1 MTQCLL
7 LVSFQAAAFAE
18 DRPPPADQPT
28 RVELGLYL
36 MDVLAIDDSKQTV
49 TIDFGISATWIDPR
63 LAEKAGEVIP
73 IEDAWAP
80 NLQLMADKDIQR
92 SRPEV
97 LHVFEG
103 GRVEYLQRFIG
114 EMWHTSDLKDFPFD
128 HQEIAI
134 RLITP
139 LHSTEQIE
147 LVEDVNRTGQ
157 TAQWSLIG
165 WDYAKG
171 KWISDEYFFAP
182 AGRKIAGAAYRF
194 KIQRQSGFYIWKVLI
209 PLSLVVLMAWAVFWI
224 HPSNSGSQISVGYT
238 AILTLVAY
246 RFLIGNMV
254 PSVSYLTRLDRFI
267 LGVSILVF
275 FVLAEA
281 IWTGQLV
288 ATGNANAAARVDRY
302 GRWLFILIFALI
314 TLFSFVL

>member
-1 MTQCLL
+1 M
-7 LVSFQAAAFAE
+7 
-18 DRPPPADQPT
+18 
-28 RVELGLYL
+28 
-36 MDVLAIDDSKQTV
+36 
-49 TIDFGISATWIDPR
+49 
-63 LAEKAGEVIP
+63 
-73 IEDAWAP
+73 
-80 NLQLMADKDIQR
+80 
-92 SRPEV
+92 
-97 LHVFEG
+97 
-103 GRVEYLQRFIG
+103 EYLQRFIG

-128 HQEIAI
+128 NQEIAI

-157 TAQWSLIG
+157 TAEWSLIG
-165 WDYAKG
+165 WEYAMG
-171 KWISDEYFFAP
+171 EWVSDEYFFAP

-224 HPSNSGSQISVGYT
+224 DPSNSGSQISVGYT

-267 LGVSILVF
+267 LGVSVLVF

-281 IWTGQLV
+281 IWTGRLV
-288 ATGNANAAARVDRY
+288 AKGRVDAAARVDRY
-302 GRWLFILIFALI
+302 GRWLFVFVFALI
-314 TLFSFVL
+314 TLFSFVI